1 MCISTCSGPSK
12 EECDSIKPKYEIII
26 YILSIKTT
34 LWIGSSIAG
43 YVLDLQ
49 TGHSL
54 KVVKIQP
61 TDIVEHQEL
70 ENEDSPS
77 IKKRRKPR
85 RAKNNEREE
94 EAEGEKEEV

>member
-1 MCISTCSGPSK
+1 MCTSTCSGPSK

-34 LWIGSSIAG
+34 LWIGSSITG
-43 YVLDLQ
+43 YILDLQ
-49 TGHSL
+49 TGQSL

-61 TDIVEHQEL
+61 TDIIHSKEI

-77 IKKRRKPR
+77 IKKKRKLRRDK
-85 RAKNNEREE
+85 KNEGEE
-94 EAEGEKEEV
+94 EIER

>member
-61 TDIVEHQEL
+61 TDIIQPQEL

-77 IKKRRKPR
+77 IKKKRKPH
-85 RAKNNEREE
+85 RAKKAKGEE
-94 EAEGEKEEV
+94 E